1 MCQGPVA
8 GGSFPGGVD
17 NMSVRCSGM
26 LGVRGTQEPVSGLR
40 YRVGRVISGCSWEER
55 VQEHRKEGRV
65 CAGSQRALGG
75 EAAVRGRDGSRGPG
89 RLGLG
94 VETGAEALGMLRLWG
109 QDGSGG
115 PEEAGARSP
124 DRSGGPGEA
133 GVGVKTG
140 AEALGTLGLWG
151 QDGS

>member
-1 MCQGPVA
+1 MQAP
-8 GGSFPGGVD
+8 
-17 NMSVRCSGM
+17 
-26 LGVRGTQEPVSGLR
+26 
-40 YRVGRVISGCSWEER
+40 EEL
-55 VQEHRKEGRV
+55 
-65 CAGSQRALGG
+65 LGG
-75 EAAVRGRDGSRGPG
+75 EPGVRGRDGSRGPG

-94 VETGAEALGMLRLWG
+94 VETGVEALGMLRLWG

-133 GVGVKTG
+133 GVGVETG

-151 QDGS
+151 QDGSGGPGDEDSRAPASEQTHICS